1 MLRPHKLKV
10 HGNSFIPRKENR
22 YGLSYYGLLNF
33 KIHFIYTRAHVFTM
47 EFNKIKNSRS
57 VNGMIITQVL
67 NKFDKQITLLIV
79 LKLKLEI

>member
-1 MLRPHKLKV
+1 M
-10 HGNSFIPRKENR
+10 
-22 YGLSYYGLLNF
+22 
-33 KIHFIYTRAHVFTM
+33 YTRAHVFTM
-47 EFNKIKNSRS
+47 KFNKIKNSRS